1 MPELPEVE
9 VTRQG
14 IEPFVCGYRI
24 DKIICRPK
32 TLRWPIPLKQ
42 LQSELQGQFVQS
54 IKRRGKYLLFEMPSG
69 FFVLH
74 LGMSGFL
81 RILPEFVPPQKH
93 DHVDFLFDSGRVLR
107 FNDTRRF
114 GALLWLGEQPFSHSL
129 LAHLGIEPLEPEFN
143 GQYLFQ
149 RALKKKTSVK
159 TYLMD
164 QKTVVGV
171 GNIYANEA
179 LFKAKI
185 HPLRPSAS
193 ISLKEY
199 QLLTKHIKLILKH
212 AIKQGGTTLKDFSNA
227 DGKPGYFSQSLQ
239 VYGRADE
246 PCLNC
251 STPIQNIRVGQRS
264 TYFCG
269 KCQKGD

>member
-14 IEPFVCGYRI
+14 IEPFVSGYRI
-24 DKIICRPK
+24 DKIICRQK
-32 TLRWPIPLKQ
+32 ALRWPIPYKK
-42 LQSELQGQFVQS
+42 LQRELQGSFVHS
-54 IKRRGKYLLFEMPSG
+54 IQRRGKYLLFEVESG

-81 RILPEFVPPQKH
+81 KILPEFIEASKH
-93 DHVDFLFDSGRVLR
+93 DHVDLLLNSGRVLR

-114 GALLWLGEQPFSHSL
+114 GALLWLGKDPFSHKL
-129 LAHLGIEPLEPEFN
+129 LSHLGIEPLDAQFN
-143 GQYLFQ
+143 GQYLFNKS
-149 RALKKKTSVK
+149 AKKKTPIK
-159 TYLMD
+159 NHLMD
-164 QKTVVGV
+164 QKIVVGV

-185 HPLRPSAS
+185 HPLRSAS
-193 ISLKEY
+193 DINLEEY
-199 QLLTKHIKLILKH
+199 QTLSKHVKSILKL

-227 DGKPGYFSQSLQ
+227 DGKPGYFSQSLK
-239 VYGRADE
+239 VYGKADK
-246 PCLNC
+246 PCPYC
-251 STPIQNIRVGQRS
+251 KAPIQIIRVGQRS

-269 KCQKGD
+269 ACQH